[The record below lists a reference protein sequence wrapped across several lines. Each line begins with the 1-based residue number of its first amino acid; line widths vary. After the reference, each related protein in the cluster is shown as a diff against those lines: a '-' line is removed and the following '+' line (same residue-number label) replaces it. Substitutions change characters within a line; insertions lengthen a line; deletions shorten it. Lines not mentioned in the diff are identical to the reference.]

1 MKADASSLDY
11 FSDGV
16 NNTAAIMGQINNV
29 SNIRT
34 YANTDFGTNMQYA
47 FWGAFELKSSFNAYR
62 NISDSVTIVESNATD
77 LAGIPSHRVFF
88 TEGSNSKRLK
98 FGQLR
103 R

>member
-47 FWGAFELKSSFNAYR
+47 FLGSF
-62 NISDSVTIVESNATD
+62 
-77 LAGIPSHRVFF
+77 
-88 TEGSNSKRLK
+88 
-98 FGQLR
+98 
-103 R
+103 

>member
-34 YANTDFGTNMQYA
+34 YANTELICSMLFG
-47 FWGAFELKSSFNAYR
+47 ELLNLNQAADR
-62 NISDSVTIVESNATD
+62 
-77 LAGIPSHRVFF
+77 LMP
-88 TEGSNSKRLK
+88 TETYPIL
-98 FGQLR
+98 
-103 R
+103 